1 MKLLVVEDDS
11 ALRKIISSI
20 LEDEKYEVDQS
31 ESGDEGLLMAESGV
45 YDLIIVDIML
55 PGMDGISLIKQL
67 RAKGMNIPTLILTA
81 RDSIEDKVKGLDAG
95 ADDYL
100 VKPFATEEL
109 LARVRSILRRAGKI
123 GTEGKIAYSGLV
135 LDTNLKQCLIGDSP
149 LKLTKKEYELLYYLI
164 QNREQ
169 ILMRNQIYD
178 RIWGIE
184 SNAGETIVDVYIHYL
199 RKKLAPFGYDHLI
212 QTVRGVGY
220 MLMEE

>member
-1 MKLLVVEDDS
+1 MNLLVVEDDI

-20 LEDEKYEVDQS
+20 LEEEKYEVDQC

-55 PGMDGISLIKQL
+55 PGTDGISLIKQL

-81 RDSIEDKVKGLDAG
+81 RDSVEDKVKGLDAG

-100 VKPFATEEL
+100 VKPFAAEEL

-123 GTEGKIAYSGLV
+123 GTEGKIAYGGLV
-135 LDTNLKQCLIGDSP
+135 IDTNLKQCLIGDSK

-169 ILMRNQIYD
+169 ILIRNQIYD